1 MLAYNVKNLINRV
14 VLQIMDE
21 TEQIL
26 LQDNAEGVYENDY
39 ESTWYFAN
47 SQAGWK
53 RMLRSIFAKCVE
65 QGRIAITNVSLKV
78 QVITINV
85 E

>member
-39 ESTWYFAN
+39 D
-47 SQAGWK
+47 
-53 RMLRSIFAKCVE
+53 
-65 QGRIAITNVSLKV
+65 
-78 QVITINV
+78 
-85 E
+85 

>member
-1 MLAYNVKNLINRV
+1 MLAYNVRNLINRV

-39 ESTWYFAN
+39 D
-47 SQAGWK
+47 
-53 RMLRSIFAKCVE
+53 
-65 QGRIAITNVSLKV
+65 
-78 QVITINV
+78 
-85 E
+85 